1 MIGKEFSR
9 LYLYDEWATNKLIDA
24 AEKADSAKL
33 QKDLGTSFGSLHGTL
48 VHIYGAQ
55 LIWLGRWKGATP
67 TSLPKAED
75 ISDLAELKSRW
86 QKLRVEFR
94 EFLNSKS
101 EEELQQAS
109 SYKDLKGNP
118 WSEPLYQ
125 QVQHLLFH
133 SMYHRGQIVTLLRQ
147 LGEVP
152 PQTDLIAYY
161 RTGAK

>member
-9 LYLYDEWATNKLIDA
+9 LYVYDEWATNRLIDA
-24 AEKADSAKL
+24 AEKVDAAKL

-55 LIWLGRWKGATP
+55 FIWLARWKGSIPAG
-67 TSLPKAED
+67 LPKAEE
-75 ISDLAELKSRW
+75 IPNLTELKTRW

-101 EEELQQAS
+101 EEQLQQAS
-109 SYKDLKGNP
+109 SYKDLKGNQ

-125 QVQHLLFH
+125 QIQHLLFH
-133 SMYHRGQIVTLLRQ
+133 SMYHRGQVVTLLRQ

-161 RTGAK
+161 RAAK

>member
-9 LYLYDEWATNKLIDA
+9 LYVYDEWASNKLIDA
-24 AEKADSAKL
+24 AEKVDDAKL
-33 QKDLGTSFGSLHGTL
+33 KKDLGTSFGSLHRTL

-55 LIWLGRWKGATP
+55 FIWLARWKGATP
-67 TSLPKAED
+67 SALPNADE
-75 ISDLAELKSRW
+75 IPTIGELRARW

-94 EFLNSKS
+94 EFLNSRT
-101 EEELQQAS
+101 EEQLQQAS
-109 SYKDLKGNP
+109 AYKDLKGNE

-125 QVQHLLFH
+125 QIQHVLFH
-133 SMYHRGQIVTLLRQ
+133 SMYHRGQVVTLLRQ

-161 RTGAK
+161 RTAK

>member
-9 LYLYDEWATNKLIDA
+9 LYVYDEWATNKLIDA
-24 AEKADSAKL
+24 AEKVDATNI
-33 QKDLGTSFGSLHGTL
+33 QKDLGTSFGSLYGTL

-55 LIWLGRWKGATP
+55 FIWLARWKGATP
-67 TSLPKAED
+67 AGLPKVDEIPGLD
-75 ISDLAELKSRW
+75 ELKTRW

-101 EEELQQAS
+101 EEQLQQAF
-109 SYKDLKGNP
+109 SYKDLKGNQ

-125 QVQHLLFH
+125 QIQHLLFH
-133 SMYHRGQIVTLLRQ
+133 SMYHRGQVVTLLRQ

-161 RTGAK
+161 RTAK

>member
-24 AEKADSAKL
+24 AEKVDPAKL

-55 LIWLGRWKGATP
+55 FVWLGRWKGATP
-67 TSLPKAED
+67 SGLPKVDE
-75 ISDLAELKSRW
+75 ISNLAELKTRW

-101 EEELQQAS
+101 EEQLQQVF
-109 SYKDLKGNP
+109 SYKDLKGKE

-125 QVQHLLFH
+125 QIQHVLFH
-133 SMYHRGQIVTLLRQ
+133 SMYHRGQVVTLLRQ
-147 LGEVP
+147 LGEIP

-161 RTGAK
+161 RTAK